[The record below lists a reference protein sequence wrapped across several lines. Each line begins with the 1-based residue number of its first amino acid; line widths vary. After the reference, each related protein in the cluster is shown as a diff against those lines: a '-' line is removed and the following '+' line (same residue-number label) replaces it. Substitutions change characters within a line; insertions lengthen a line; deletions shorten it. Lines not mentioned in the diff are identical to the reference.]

1 MNTRTPLDSLAVG
14 LMVFFCL
21 CLGMQQ
27 IALKVAAPDIAP
39 VLQLALRSG
48 ISAGLVAIYMYLRGE
63 RLTFADG
70 NWKLGLVV
78 GVLFTLEYLFLGQA
92 LQYTSASHAVVFL
105 YTSPIFAAFIL
116 HFLVDSEKM
125 APLQWLGI
133 SLAFLGIV
141 LAFMG
146 PQRGE
151 IVVSSLLGDGL
162 ALLAGAAWGLT
173 TVLIRTSRL
182 ASVSPKETLLY
193 QLIAAF
199 VLLTLSAA
207 ALDQLTF
214 NVTPLAL
221 ASLAFQSVIVSF
233 VAFLIWF
240 WLLRHYP
247 ASQVGVLSL
256 MTPLFGVALGGW
268 LLSEPIEPVFLN
280 GALMVIAGIVLV
292 SGHAWLT
299 QMLFAWRNA
308 KIRGTLR

>member
-1 MNTRTPLDSLAVG
+1 MNTRTPLDSMAVS

-21 CLGMQQ
+21 CLGLQQ
-27 IALKVAAPDIAP
+27 IALKVAAPNIAP

-48 ISAGLVAIYMYLRGE
+48 ISAGLVALYMYLRGE
-63 RLTFADG
+63 RLTLADG
-70 NWKLGLVV
+70 NWKLGLMV

-92 LQYTSASHAVVFL
+92 LEYTSASHTVVFL

-116 HFLVDSEKM
+116 HFLVESEKM

-133 SLAFLGIV
+133 ALAFLGIV
-141 LAFMG
+141 LAFLG
-146 PQRGE
+146 PQSGA
-151 IVVSSLLGDGL
+151 ILASTSLLGDGL
-162 ALLAGAAWGLT
+162 ALLAGAAWGLA

-182 ASVSPKETLLY
+182 ARVSPKETLLY
-193 QLIAAF
+193 QLITAF
-199 VLLTLSAA
+199 VLLSLSAA

-214 NVTPLAL
+214 NVTPVAV

-268 LLSEPIEPVFLN
+268 LLSESIEPAFLN
-280 GALMVIAGIVLV
+280 GALMVIVGIILV

-299 QMLFAWRNA
+299 HMLYAWRKA
-308 KIRGTLR
+308 RPRKS